1 MTREMYCVDSSER
14 KTVEVLNKMG
24 KNFRIVN
31 NILWYCEDC
40 DKIYEEKPEM
50 CECGSKKLLFEK
62 VGDIRGSN
70 WEYAIEVKI
79 GEDLYSSLDDR
90 VYAQLEGLSGFL
102 KGKIAL
108 VFVGDLF
115 QLARD
120 HPDRAGQLLS
130 IPATCMQY
138 GVSWIN
144 VKNVIELVKLLKY
157 FADKA
162 GKVPKLRIKRTY
174 STDLM
179 PKRMI
184 VLLGIKGIGENR
196 ALELSKNYK
205 SIFELCLNIS
215 RDYLKPGM
223 IKYIGEVTIERLKE
237 SLMK

>member
-1 MTREMYCVDSSER
+1 MGEIYCVDSAER

-24 KNFRIVN
+24 INFRITN
-31 NILWYCEDC
+31 NILWFC
-40 DKIYEEKPEM
+40 DGCNKIFEEKPKI
-50 CECGSKKLLFEK
+50 CECGSTKISFEK
-62 VGDIRGSN
+62 VADIRGPN
-70 WEYAIEVKI
+70 WEYAIEIKI
-79 GEDLYSSLDDR
+79 GEDLYLSLDDR

-120 HPDRAGQLLS
+120 HPDRAGQILS

-144 VKNVIELVKLLKY
+144 TKNLIELVRLLKY
-157 FADKA
+157 FAQKA
-162 GKVPKLRIKRTY
+162 GKAPKLRMKRTH

-184 VLLGIKGIGENR
+184 LLNSIKGVGEKM
-196 ALELSKNYK
+196 ALELSKNYF
-205 SIFELCLNIS
+205 SILDLCLS
-215 RDYLKPGM
+215 LDADGM
-223 IKYIGEVTIERLKE
+223 KKIKGLGHVGIQRLKDW
-237 SLMK
+237 LTR

>member
-1 MTREMYCVDSSER
+1 MNEIYYVDSAER

-24 KNFRIVN
+24 KNFKIVN
-31 NILWYCEDC
+31 NILWYCEAC
-40 DKIYEEKPEM
+40 DKIYENKPEM
-50 CECGSKKLLFEK
+50 CECGSNKLLFEK
-62 VGDIRGSN
+62 VGDIRGPN

-90 VYAQLEGLSGFL
+90 VYTQLEGLSGFL
-102 KGKIAL
+102 KEKIAL

-138 GVSWIN
+138 RVSWIN
-144 VKNVIELVKLLKY
+144 VRNVIELVKLLKY

-162 GKVPKLRIKRTY
+162 GKAPKLRIKRGY
-174 STDLM
+174 STELM

-184 VLLGIKGIGENR
+184 VLLGIKGIGEKI
-196 ALELSKNYK
+196 ALELSKHYD
-205 SIFELCLNIS
+205 SIYRLCLALYSGELCE
-215 RDYLKPGM
+215 GM
-223 IKYIGEVTIERLKE
+223 IKYVGEVTIQRLKE
-237 SLMK
+237 SLLR

>member
-162 GKVPKLRIKRTY
+162 GKAPKLRIKRTY

>member
-1 MTREMYCVDSSER
+1 MVEIYYVDSSER
-14 KTVEVLNKMG
+14 KTVDVLNKMG
-24 KNFRIVN
+24 KNFKLIN
-31 NILWYCEDC
+31 NILWWCDDC
-40 DKIYEEKPEM
+40 NKIYEEKPEI
-50 CECGSKKLLFEK
+50 CECGSKNVFFEK
-62 VGDIRGSN
+62 VGDIRGPN

-79 GEDLYSSLDDR
+79 GDDLLSSLDGR

-115 QLARD
+115 QLAKD
-120 HPDRAGQLLS
+120 NPDRAGQLLS

-144 VKNVIELVKLLKY
+144 VKNVIQLVKLLKY

-162 GKVPKLRIKRTY
+162 GKAPKLRIKRTY

-184 VLLGIKGIGENR
+184 VLLGIKGIGEKI
-196 ALELSKNYK
+196 ALELCKVYS
-205 SIFELCLNIS
+205 SIFSLCLALH
-215 RDYLKPGM
+215 RGELQPGM
-223 IKYIGEVTIERLKE
+223 IKYIGEVTIERLNR
-237 SLMK
+237 SLMR

>member
-1 MTREMYCVDSSER
+1 MVEIYYVDSSER
-14 KTVEVLNKMG
+14 KTVDVLNKMG
-24 KNFRIVN
+24 KNFKIIN
-31 NILWYCEDC
+31 NILWFCEDC
-40 DKIYEEKPEM
+40 DKIYEEKQET
-50 CECGSKKLLFEK
+50 CECGSKNVFFEK
-62 VGDIRGSN
+62 VGDIRGPN

-79 GEDLYSSLDDR
+79 GEDLYNSLDDR

-120 HPDRAGQLLS
+120 NPDRAGQLLS

-144 VKNVIELVKLLKY
+144 VKNIIELVKLLKY

-162 GKVPKLRIKRTY
+162 GKAPKLRIKRTY

-184 VLLGIKGIGENR
+184 VLLSIKGIGEKI
-196 ALELSKNYK
+196 ALELCKRYN
-205 SIFELCLNIS
+205 SIYALCLELRHNV
-215 RDYLKPGM
+215 LQPGM
-223 IKYIGEVTIERLKE
+223 VKLVGEVTIKRLKE